1 MTVLDSPSLN
11 RNQSLLRSSSS
22 KNNPSSRKRFTEVAG
37 GATAECAA
45 VACCCPCS
53 VLNLLVLVMY
63 KVPAGLF
70 RKALR
75 HKRRRRITKKE
86 RLLPAAPGLG
96 KGGGKEV
103 EICTVMSA
111 DSVMMVKAM
120 EKYDD
125 ATQGLGKDDGM
136 MKLEKEMWEQFY
148 QTGFWRSPSQRL
160 VTFSR

>member
-11 RNQSLLRSSSS
+11 RNQSLLRSCSS
-22 KNNPSSRKRFTEVAG
+22 NTNPSSRKRFTEVAG

-75 HKRRRRITKKE
+75 HKRRRRIMKKE
-86 RLLPAAPGLG
+86 RLLPAPGLG
-96 KGGGKEV
+96 KCDGKEV
-103 EICTVMSA
+103 EICTVMSG
-111 DSVMMVKAM
+111 DPVMMAKAL

-125 ATQGLGKDDGM
+125 VTLILGKDDGM

-160 VTFSR
+160 VTF

>member
-22 KNNPSSRKRFTEVAG
+22 NINPSSGKRLKEVAG

-53 VLNLLVLVMY
+53 VLNLLVVVMY

-75 HKRRRRITKKE
+75 HKRRRRIMKKE
-86 RLLPAAPGLG
+86 RLLPGS
-96 KGGGKEV
+96 GKEV
-103 EICTVMSA
+103 EVRTMLSG

-120 EKYDD
+120 EKNDD
-125 ATQGLGKDDGM
+125 ASSKALGKDDGM